1 MDDVHES
8 DDVWAACEIAKDLD
22 FPLNF
27 LLCDGFQDL
36 DDTRLL
42 VG

>member
-1 MDDVHES
+1 MDNVHES
-8 DDVWAACEIAKDLD
+8 DDIRATGEIAKDLD

-36 DDTRLL
+36 NDTRLF